1 MRIVSKNDN
10 VGKIEIDYYSL
21 DDLDRICELLQG
33 NKEIENTDT
42 APWLKTK
49 FPV

>member
-33 NKEIENTDT
+33 NKENDSIET